1 MASTACNWSFQA
13 IPAAFLYGMVP
24 HSYYIVR
31 LMQATKGQMSNSM
44 PRTNLDAW
52 KGKISTELWN
62 HLARVRGAHL
72 NSMEVFPLFAAA
84 VVSTL
89 LPVDL

>member
-1 MASTACNWSFQA
+1 
-13 IPAAFLYGMVP
+13 MVP

-84 VVSTL
+84 VVSAL